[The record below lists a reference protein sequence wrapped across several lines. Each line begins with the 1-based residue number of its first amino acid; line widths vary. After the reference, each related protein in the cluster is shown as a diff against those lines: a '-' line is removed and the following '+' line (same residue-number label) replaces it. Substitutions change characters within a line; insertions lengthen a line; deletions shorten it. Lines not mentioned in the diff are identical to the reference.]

1 MKSYKKLTSNDLI
14 AMGMKPE
21 LVGRAPAIVGLNNLT
36 VEDYKRIILESKISY
51 VNIIKEL
58 LALNGVKLNVT
69 EGFINE
75 LAKRVA
81 VSKIGARSIREI
93 IIGLIGELEYEIHLG
108 DIKEITL
115 DESLFYQNV
124 FSKTV

>member
-1 MKSYKKLTSNDLI
+1 
-14 AMGMKPE
+14 MKPE

-36 VEDYKRIILESKISY
+36 VEDYKRIIIESKISY

-69 EGFINE
+69 DGFINE